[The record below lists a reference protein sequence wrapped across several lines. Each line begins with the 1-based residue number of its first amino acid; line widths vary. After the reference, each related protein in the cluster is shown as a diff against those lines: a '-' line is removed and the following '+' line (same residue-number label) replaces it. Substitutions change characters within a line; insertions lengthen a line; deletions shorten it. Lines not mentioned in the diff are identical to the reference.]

1 MRKSATILLLL
12 VLPMAARAQVSPS
25 PRLGTVEGHCRPN
38 ETGPAFLLTITGL
51 KDRTGLMKV
60 ELYPAND
67 DDFLA
72 DDSALVN
79 ADKVFRRVEIA
90 VPPSGPVQMC
100 IRAPRAGA
108 YGLSLLHDRDSN
120 RKLGLSVDGV
130 GFPGNPASLGP
141 SKPRIAIGRA
151 VAGNGPTPLT
161 IRLLY
166 RRGLLSFGPIR

>member
-1 MRKSATILLLL
+1 MGAGTPLT
-12 VLPMAARAQVSPS
+12 VNAQVSPS
-25 PRLGTVEGHCRPN
+25 PRLGTLEGHCRPN
-38 ETGPAFLLTITGL
+38 ESGPAFILTIVGL

-67 DDFLA
+67 DDFLN
-72 DDSALVN
+72 DDSILIN
-79 ADKVFRRVEIA
+79 EGKTFRRVEIP
-90 VPPSGPVQMC
+90 VPPVGNVQMC
-100 IRAPRAGA
+100 IRAPKAGA

-130 GFPGNPASLGP
+130 GFPGNPTSLGP

-151 VAGNGPTPLT
+151 VVGNGPTPLT

-166 RRGLLSFGPIR
+166 RRGLLSFGPLR